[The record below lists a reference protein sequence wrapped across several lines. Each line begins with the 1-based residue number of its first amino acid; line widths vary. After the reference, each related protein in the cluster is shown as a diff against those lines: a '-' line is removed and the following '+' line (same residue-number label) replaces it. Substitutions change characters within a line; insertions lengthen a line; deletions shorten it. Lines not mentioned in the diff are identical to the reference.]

1 METTM
6 TLSRLADLIIVLS
19 FFSICVTCIA
29 YVVADLIFLIV
40 KSIKK
45 MIAKYKKKSEESGND
60 KTE

>member
-6 TLSRLADLIIVLS
+6 TLSRLADLIIVIS
-19 FFSICVTCIA
+19 FFSFCGTCVA
-29 YVVADLIFLIV
+29 YVIADLIFLIV

-45 MIAKYKKKSEESGND
+45 KIAKYKDKPEEAGKD